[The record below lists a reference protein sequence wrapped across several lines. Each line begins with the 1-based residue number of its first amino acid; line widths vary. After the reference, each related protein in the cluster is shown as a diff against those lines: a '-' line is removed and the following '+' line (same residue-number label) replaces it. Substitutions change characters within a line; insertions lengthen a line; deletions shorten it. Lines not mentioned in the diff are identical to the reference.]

1 MKTPHKF
8 MLTHRRFKHIVRQI
22 FKETEDNNIKI
33 TEDDNIKITENSD
46 Y

>member
-8 MLTHRRFKHIVRQI
+8 MLVNRLYQHVIQVL
-22 FKETEDNNIKI
+22 FKETEDGNNKI
-33 TEDDNIKITENSD
+33 TEDGDNKITENSD